1 MEVSS
6 CSAGPA
12 LLRPVVAAM
21 MLQMFAAGQRS
32 GLQSAVRHG
41 PARTHLD
48 VALKPAYTFQPFQMC
63 QLPGP
68 VPQALVSSP
77 SDFSAFGFQHFRVLV
92 FWSG

>member
-12 LLRPVVAAM
+12 LLRPVVAAV

-32 GLQSAVRHG
+32 GPQSAVRHG

-77 SDFSAFGFQHFRVLV
+77 SDFFSLWFPTF
-92 FWSG
+92 